1 MFTFIQKVFVAA
13 ISFFFFFFFF
23 FFGNALKCVSMN
35 KNDQA
40 CKVRLEI
47 ININSNGF
55 WFILIVLE

>member
-13 ISFFFFFFFF
+13 ISFFSFFFFS
-23 FFGNALKCVSMN
+23 NALKCVSMN

-55 WFILIVLE
+55 

>member
-13 ISFFFFFFFF
+13 ISFFFFFFFFF

-55 WFILIVLE
+55 

>member
-13 ISFFFFFFFF
+13 ISFF

>member
-13 ISFFFFFFFF
+13 ISFFF